1 MIQTLE
7 ENPEERY
14 VVTCNFQGKLFLM
27 SLELRRKFYPLFLS
41 SPTFQVGE
49 DGSDTDW
56 NMTVRLP
63 EGLPE
68 DFDYSE
74 PVNAVGGKKEE
85 ENGWGEGGIRGS
97 SPVKE
102 EERRARS
109 PGKEV
114 SIHKNGVTL
123 INTIKRNRICCAYY
137 KYIVLIHVNIRCEV
151 EVQRSSLLLQT

>member
-14 VVTCNFQGKLFLM
+14 VVTCNFQGKSCLIN
-27 SLELRRKFYPLFLS
+27 LELRRKFYPLFLS

-74 PVNAVGGKKEE
+74 SVKVVD
-85 ENGWGEGGIRGS
+85 GEKMTMTMIAMM
-97 SPVKE
+97 VMMMM
-102 EERRARS
+102 
-109 PGKEV
+109 
-114 SIHKNGVTL
+114 IMMM
-123 INTIKRNRICCAYY
+123 TITFAP
-137 KYIVLIHVNIRCEV
+137 
-151 EVQRSSLLLQT
+151 S

>member
-14 VVTCNFQGKLFLM
+14 VVTCNFQGKSCLIN
-27 SLELRRKFYPLFLS
+27 LELRRKFYPLFLS

-74 PVNAVGGKKEE
+74 PVNIVTVEKKMMMMMIMEMMMMMT
-85 ENGWGEGGIRGS
+85 ITFAS
-97 SPVKE
+97 S
-102 EERRARS
+102 
-109 PGKEV
+109 
-114 SIHKNGVTL
+114 
-123 INTIKRNRICCAYY
+123 
-137 KYIVLIHVNIRCEV
+137 
-151 EVQRSSLLLQT
+151 

>member
-1 MIQTLE
+1 MRLILAIPV
-7 ENPEERY
+7 NINKSY
-14 VVTCNFQGKLFLM
+14 L
-27 SLELRRKFYPLFLS
+27 Y
-41 SPTFQVGE
+41 QVGE

-74 PVNAVGGKKEE
+74 PVNAVGGKEK
-85 ENGWGEGGIRGS
+85 ENGWGEGGRGS

-114 SIHKNGVTL
+114 SSKKQAV
-123 INTIKRNRICCAYY
+123 
-137 KYIVLIHVNIRCEV
+137 
-151 EVQRSSLLLQT
+151 SLYLHIS

>member
-1 MIQTLE
+1 MIVGDFAYSEMQ
-7 ENPEERY
+7 
-14 VVTCNFQGKLFLM
+14 
-27 SLELRRKFYPLFLS
+27 PLFVIS
-41 SPTFQVGE
+41 NCFIYQVGE

-85 ENGWGEGGIRGS
+85 ENGWGEGGIRVS

-114 SIHKNGVTL
+114 STQNKGF
-123 INTIKRNRICCAYY
+123 
-137 KYIVLIHVNIRCEV
+137 
-151 EVQRSSLLLQT
+151 